1 MPTGNVKV
9 VAPTESTH
17 VCGLKKIMK
26 VEKKKKKR
34 TLDIHLK
41 TSKHRI
47 GTYKKINDD
56 MNLGNVKMV
65 VPTESTLSV
74 D

>member
-1 MPTGNVKV
+1 MTTGNVKM

-17 VCGLKKIMK
+17 VYGLKKNHMK
-26 VEKKKKKR
+26 VGKKLVKR

-47 GTYKKINDD
+47 DTYKK
-56 MNLGNVKMV
+56 
-65 VPTESTLSV
+65 
-74 D
+74 